1 MTNSLKGYANNTISI
16 HYYTHLINV
25 PNKIW
30 IKKKT
35 FLVTD
40 NTRPDMCKKH
50 SLPVYMVVILY
61 TVGIGLPPATLP
73 KAKNKRNMSLAIL

>member
-1 MTNSLKGYANNTISI
+1 MTNSLKGFAIN
-16 HYYTHLINV
+16 YYTHLINI
-25 PNKIW
+25 PNIIW

-40 NTRPDMCKKH
+40 NTSPDMCKNH

-61 TVGIGLPPATLP
+61 TISIPPATLP
-73 KAKNKRNMSLAIL
+73 KAKNKNDRIMSLAIL

>member
-1 MTNSLKGYANNTISI
+1 MTNSLNEYADNTIGI
-16 HYYTHLINV
+16 NYCTHLINI

-40 NTRPDMCKKH
+40 NTSPNMTKNH
-50 SLPVYMVVILY
+50 TLPVYMVVILY
-61 TVGIGLPPATLP
+61 PISIPPAILT
-73 KAKNKRNMSLAIL
+73 KAKNKNDRNMSLAIL